1 VPPAGA
7 IVLYGDCA
15 GELRP
20 EIFMADLNAWHNPSE
35 DYPPSRPGR
44 LVFLGA
50 AVVCAVGAIVMNW
63 AAISSFAHVP
73 QIKSALGF

>member
-1 VPPAGA
+1 
-7 IVLYGDCA
+7 
-15 GELRP
+15 
-20 EIFMADLNAWHNPSE
+20 MADLNAWHNPSE

-44 LVFLGA
+44 MVFLGA
-50 AVVCAVGAIVMNW
+50 AVVCVLGAVVMNW